1 MIDDMA
7 YLTVGQTA
15 IRMNLAEAQVIRL
28 IREQQIEARMVGR
41 AWLVDAAAVE
51 RYLAAKRSGSGAAK
65 SVS

>member
-1 MIDDMA
+1 MIDAMA

-41 AWLVDAAAVE
+41 AWLVDEAALE
-51 RYLAAKRSGSGAAK
+51 RYLDAKRSGPGDAK